1 MESSAVSQMAFRAT
15 LRLGYGAIGALIAL
29 AVMHTPFGFMAFLGV
44 ASLIGVI
51 VSHVI
56 VLFDFI
62 EEMHEKGEPLEHAL
76 PDAGI
81 ERSRPSMTVLI
92 AHVSWM

>member
-1 MESSAVSQMAFRAT
+1 
-15 LRLGYGAIGALIAL
+15 
-29 AVMHTPFGFMAFLGV
+29 MAFLGV

-62 EEMHEKGEPLEHAL
+62 EEMHEKGEPWSAPCRMPGLSVFD
-76 PDAGI
+76 P
-81 ERSRPSMTVLI
+81 
-92 AHVSWM
+92 